1 MELNGVNC
9 MSIIVYDLLSV
20 RISSEVCFSLKGC
33 ESFVKLFDAEQALKR
48 EREGGKEK
56 QIVNK
61 EAVMFDLMKMF
72 EVPFQVEESF
82 WGENS
87 YCNTLKQIS

>member
-1 MELNGVNC
+1 M
-9 MSIIVYDLLSV
+9 IFLSV

-48 EREGGKEK
+48 GGKKEK

-61 EAVMFDLMKMF
+61 ENLMLDLLKMF
-72 EVPFQVEESF
+72 EVTFQVEESF